1 MRNLLYTLFMLL
13 LSNGLMAQKQLV
25 NIAVGEQVPDVVIKG
40 ITDATYSSAS
50 LHQMSQDQLLILDF
64 WATWCAPCLYA
75 LPKMDSIQQEFKDQL
90 KVVLVTYQGEKEVRN
105 FFKGRIKNGS
115 PVPKLPK
122 VFGDTLL
129 RNLFPHNTIP
139 HYVWIKNGS
148 VIAITESVDR
158 DQVKKALVG
167 QKVTTQTKIDMI
179 KADYDRD
186 NTPLIQ
192 FLNNPQQREQKGK
205 VVNYS
210 IFTKFIPELGDSGG
224 TSLEWDSLGNIKRI
238 TNTNINLVK
247 LYKMAYGK
255 MRTYINDGA
264 VDILSND
271 TLVRR
276 FDVSGMAA
284 MPIIEKRTFC
294 YEIVSADDHIFEKMQ
309 QDLKIA
315 VPEFTAK
322 VIVARDSCLV
332 LEKINNDL
340 ESYVV
345 DSKSRLSEFKVNGNC
360 VSNKNCDMSSF
371 RTTLEAVIFRYAK
384 WPIVDQT
391 GFLKR
396 FDIEFCYETNSME
409 DINVALLPYGLQL
422 SLKIAEHER
431 LVIEKS

>member
-1 MRNLLYTLFMLL
+1 MKNLLCALFVLL
-13 LSNGLMAQKQLV
+13 FSHGLMAQKQLV

-40 ITDATYSSAS
+40 ITDANYSSAS

-90 KVVLVTYQGEKEVRN
+90 KVVLITYQGEKEVRN
-105 FFKGRIKNGS
+105 FFKGRIKNGF

-148 VIAITESVDR
+148 VVAITESVDR
-158 DQVKKALVG
+158 EQVKKAIVG
-167 QKVTTQTKIDMI
+167 EMVTAKTKIDMI
-179 KADYDRD
+179 RADYDRD
-186 NTPLIQ
+186 KTPLIQ

-210 IFTKFIPELGDSGG
+210 IFTKFIPELGYSGG

-238 TNTNINLVK
+238 TNTNINIVK

-255 MRTYINDGA
+255 MRTFINDGA

-276 FDVSGMAA
+276 FNVSGMAA

-294 YEIVSADDHIFEKMQ
+294 YEIVSTDNNIFEKMQ

-332 LEKINNDL
+332 IEKINNDL

-384 WPIVDQT
+384 WPIVDHT

-396 FDIEFCYETNSME
+396 FDIEFCYETNSIE
-409 DINVALLPYGLQL
+409 DLNIVLLPYGLQL
-422 SLKIAEHER
+422 SLKPAEHER
-431 LVIEKS
+431 LIIEKK